1 MISKDTIRQYIIE
14 TLLDNS
20 VDSIDDGE
28 DLLISGL
35 LDSLNVMKLAGHLE
49 QECNFSIPAGDIIL
63 ENFSTLESINGYVQA
78 RAAQAG

>member
-1 MISKDTIRQYIIE
+1 MISTDVIRKYILE

-20 VDSIDDGE
+20 VESIDDDE

-49 QECNFSIPAGDIIL
+49 QECKISIPAGDIIL
-63 ENFSTLESINGYVQA
+63 ENFSTLKKINEYLQT
-78 RAAQAG
+78 RATQTR

>member
-35 LDSLNVMKLAGHLE
+35 LDLSLIH
-49 QECNFSIPAGDIIL
+49 I
-63 ENFSTLESINGYVQA
+63 
-78 RAAQAG
+78 